1 MATISNDLTRATKVL
16 KDLSSKVESLENNG
30 VDLTNYPTKT
40 EVNSGIASGVNE
52 AKTYTDGRET
62 AIKAAYDKAI
72 NDAITALKG
81 VAPETL
87 DTLEE
92 IAKAFDNNP
101 DIIKNLVTQMG
112 TKASTTDLTSHT
124 SKTDIHVTA
133 AQKTEWSG
141 KVSTSQLNSVTSVS
155 DPTLSAWLTTQAG
168 A

>member
-1 MATISNDLTRATKVL
+1 MATISNGLTRTVKVI

-40 EVNSGIASGVNE
+40 EVNTGIAIGVSD
-52 AKTYTDGRET
+52 AKAYTDGREI
-62 AIKAAYDKAI
+62 AIKTAYNNAI

-101 DIIKNLVTQMG
+101 DIIKSLVTQMG

-124 SKTDIHVTA
+124 SKADIHVTS

-141 KVSTSQLNSVTSVS
+141 KVSTSQLTSATTVS
-155 DPTLSAWLTTQAG
+155 DSTLSAWLTTQAG

>member
-1 MATISNDLTRATKVL
+1 MATISNDLTRAVKVI

-40 EVNSGIASGVNE
+40 EVNTGIASGVSD
-52 AKTYTDGRET
+52 AKAYTDGREI
-62 AIKAAYDKAI
+62 AIKTAYNNAI

-112 TKASTTDLTSHT
+112 TKASSSDLTSHT
-124 SKTDIHVTA
+124 SKTDIHVTS
-133 AQKTEWSG
+133 AQKNEWSG
-141 KVSTSQLNSVTSVS
+141 KVSTSQLTSATTVS
-155 DPTLSAWLTTQAG
+155 DSTLSAWLTTQAG